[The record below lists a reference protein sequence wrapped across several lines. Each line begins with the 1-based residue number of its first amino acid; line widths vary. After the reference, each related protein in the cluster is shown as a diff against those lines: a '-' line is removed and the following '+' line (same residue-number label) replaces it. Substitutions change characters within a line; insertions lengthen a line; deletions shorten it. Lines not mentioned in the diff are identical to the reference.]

1 MTDLEKELENARQ
14 YLYARQRNL
23 GFKIGE
29 MEREAKM
36 LSKQIKA
43 IEQAIELISKQEQ
56 EKQG

>member
-23 GFKIGE
+23 AFKIGD
-29 MEREAKM
+29 MERELKM

-43 IEQAIELISKQEQ
+43 IEQVIELISKQEQ
-56 EKQG
+56 EKQE